1 MGSFRLV
8 RLVARVCLPFAVLA
22 GCAGSTVPYVYN
34 AGEFDRS
41 LPNFNREPTDITSL
55 TICYSTRGTTPE
67 EIRDMAQ
74 TECAQFEKTA
84 SFTEQN
90 YQTCPLLT
98 PVAAHFDCVK
108 PVKP

>member
-8 RLVARVCLPFAVLA
+8 RLVARVCLAFAVLA
-22 GCAGSTVPYVYN
+22 GCAGSTVPYVYK

-41 LPNFNREPTDITSL
+41 SPNFAKEPTDITSV
-55 TICYSTRGTTPE
+55 TICYGTQGSTPE

-84 SFTEQN
+84 RFTDQN

-108 PVKP
+108 P